1 MHMQGQTSEGL
12 IALNAGSSSVKFA
25 LYATHDRERL
35 ETQAEGAIE
44 GIGTRPH
51 FWAKGPNGAMLV
63 ERRWPKGGPGQY
75 EDLVA
80 SLLAWTEEHLDTGRL
95 AGAGHRVVHG
105 GTEFVDPTIVDET
118 TMFRL
123 ERLVRLAPLHQ
134 LHSVALIRM
143 LRSMYPQLPQV
154 ACFDTAFHAG
164 NSPTSRR
171 YGLPR
176 ALEAEGIR
184 RYGFHGLSYEYISG
198 RLRVLDPKAA
208 AGKVVAAHL
217 GSGASLCAMVDGKSI
232 ASSMGFSP
240 LEGLVMGTR
249 SGSIDPGIVLHL
261 IRERKMSADAVEHLL
276 YYESGL
282 LGVSGLSAEMGDL
295 LASDRPAAREAVEL
309 FVYRVVRE
317 LGSLAAAAKGLD
329 ALVFTAG
336 IGERSSEIRAAVC
349 RDAAWLGIE
358 LDEAANAAG
367 APLVSGPK
375 SRVAVWVVPTDEN
388 LTIARHTLQK
398 LQAEGRLEWAPA
410 QTEEIA

>member
-1 MHMQGQTSEGL
+1 MQRPTSEGV

-25 LYATHDRERL
+25 LYAALERERL
-35 ETQAEGAIE
+35 EVQAQGAVE

-51 FWAKGPNGAMLV
+51 FWAKGPDGAMLV

-80 SLLAWTEEHLDTGRL
+80 SLLAWTEEHLDAGRL
-95 AGAGHRVVHG
+95 AVAGHRVVHG
-105 GTEFVDPTIVDET
+105 GNDFVEPTIVDEAIVT
-118 TMFRL
+118 RL

-143 LRSMYPQLPQV
+143 LRSMHPELPQV

-164 NSPTSRR
+164 NSATSRR

-176 ALEAEGIR
+176 RFEAEGIR

-198 RLRVLDPKAA
+198 RLGELDARAA
-208 AGKVVAAHL
+208 AGKVIAAHL
-217 GSGASLCAMVDGKSI
+217 GSGASLCAMVGGRSV

-240 LEGLVMGTR
+240 LDGLVMGTR
-249 SGSIDPGIVLHL
+249 SGSLDPAIVLHL
-261 IRERKMSADAVEHLL
+261 IRERKMSADAVEHML

-282 LGVSGLSAEMGDL
+282 LGVSDVSAEMNDL
-295 LASDRPAAREAVEL
+295 LASDRPSASEAVDL
-309 FVYRVVRE
+309 FVYRVARE

-336 IGERSSEIRAAVC
+336 IGERSPQIRAAVC
-349 RDAAWLGIE
+349 RDSAWLGIE
-358 LDEAANAAG
+358 LDEAANEAG
-367 APLVSGPK
+367 GPRISSPR

-388 LTIARHTLQK
+388 LTIARHTLHE
-398 LQAEGRLEWAPA
+398 LQAEGRLDWAPA

>member
-1 MHMQGQTSEGL
+1 MQRPTSEGL

-25 LYATHDRERL
+25 LYATPDRHAL
-35 ETQAEGAIE
+35 DVQAEGAIE

-51 FWAKGPNGAMLV
+51 FWAKGPGGEMLV

-80 SLLAWTEEHLDTGRL
+80 SLLAWTEEHLETGRL
-95 AGAGHRVVHG
+95 VGAGHRVVHG
-105 GTEFVDPTIVDET
+105 GNDFVDPTIVDEAT
-118 TMFRL
+118 IFHL

-143 LRSMYPQLPQV
+143 LRSMHPELPQV

-164 NSPTSRR
+164 NSATSRR

-184 RYGFHGLSYEYISG
+184 RYGFHGLSYEYISR
-198 RLRVLDPKAA
+198 RLRELDPKAA
-208 AGKVVAAHL
+208 VGKTVAAHL
-217 GSGASLCAMVDGKSI
+217 GSGASLCAMLDGESV

-249 SGSIDPGIVLHL
+249 PGSLDPGIVLHL
-261 IRERKMSADAVEHLL
+261 IRERKMSADAVEHML

-282 LGVSGLSAEMGDL
+282 LGVSGMSAEMGEL
-295 LASDRPAAREAVEL
+295 LASDRPGAREAVDL

-317 LGSLAAAAKGLD
+317 LGSLAAAAQGLD

-336 IGERSSEIRAAVC
+336 IGERSPEIRAAVC
-349 RDAAWLGIE
+349 RDSGWLGIA

-367 APLVSGPK
+367 GPLVSTPQ
-375 SRVAVWVVPTDEN
+375 SRVAVWVIPTDEN
-388 LTIARHTLQK
+388 VTIARHTLEK
-398 LQAEGRLEWAPA
+398 LRGEGRLDWAQA
-410 QTEEIA
+410 RAEEIA